1 LRPLPWFEIKGF
13 KDRVILVEGE
23 IGLYPEER
31 SQSWSGHGLAG
42 SGTVEAT
49 KAGTGLELLWPLG
62 FDQVP
67 MGQRVDQQRSGFVGK
82 RPPFL
87 AGRVTMGLSD
97 LGGAAWRRPRNWEN
111 LRCFGAQG
119 VRHG

>member
-1 LRPLPWFEIKGF
+1 
-13 KDRVILVEGE
+13 
-23 IGLYPEER
+23 
-31 SQSWSGHGLAG
+31 
-42 SGTVEAT
+42 
-49 KAGTGLELLWPLG
+49 
-62 FDQVP
+62 

-119 VRHG
+119 VHHGTSSIQMWVFFSQGFGTKEHTFLGVVHYGVLLEEVLA